1 MSSKITPIKPFI
13 LILYGFPG
21 SGKTTFAKQFCEE
34 FGLVHLQEDKLAK
47 ELFEG
52 THADDAV
59 QKRATDYLSG
69 ELLKSG
75 VSLVVDSNRS
85 LRTKERKL
93 LSDLAKQ
100 NKAASLTIWFQID
113 PETAYMRLQNRD
125 RRKSEDKYAKEYTEK
140 DFRSALSAQ
149 QNPKESEAYAV
160 ISGKHTYSSQRSAVL
175 KRLYDLNLIET
186 TQMSQKIAK
195 PGLVNLIPHRG
206 DITRRN
212 ISIR

>member
-1 MSSKITPIKPFI
+1 MSRKITPIKPFV
-13 LILYGFPG
+13 LVLYGFPG
-21 SGKTTFAKQFCEE
+21 SGKTTFAKQFSEE

-52 THADDAV
+52 THADDKV
-59 QKRATDYLSG
+59 QKHATEYLTA
-69 ELLKSG
+69 ELLRCG

-85 LRTKERKL
+85 LRVKERKL
-93 LSDLAKQ
+93 LGDLAKQ
-100 NKAASLTIWFQID
+100 SKAESLTIWFQID
-113 PETAYMRLQNRD
+113 PETAYLRLQNRD
-125 RRKSEDKYAKEYTEK
+125 RRKSEDKYAAEYSEK
-140 DFRSALSAQ
+140 DFRSALESQ
-149 QNPKESEAYAV
+149 QNPGPSERYAV

-206 DITRRN
+206 DISRRN